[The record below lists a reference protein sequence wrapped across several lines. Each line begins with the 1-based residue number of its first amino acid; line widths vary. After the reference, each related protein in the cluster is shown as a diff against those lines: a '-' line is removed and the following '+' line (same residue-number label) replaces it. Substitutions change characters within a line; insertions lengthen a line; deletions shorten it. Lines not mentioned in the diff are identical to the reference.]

1 MCEFIWEGRL
11 VGAAVQLHY
20 SAYAKYKTIPATT
33 HNHIMSD
40 VTTPFRKIQIV
51 SYPYR
56 INTPEINGLNETK
69 IWRKKNGTKHK
80 HRIQILASQFNYSE
94 NLG

>member
-40 VTTPFRKIQIV
+40 VTTPFRKIQILCY
-51 SYPYR
+51 SYR
-56 INTPEINGLNETK
+56 INTPEINGLNEN
-69 IWRKKNGTKHK
+69 KNLEEKEWYKTQA
-80 HRIQILASQFNYSE
+80 QIPDPSFTT
-94 NLG
+94 